1 MLDTGRYVM
10 DDSLLNLAKASSVQ
24 KKHELAA
31 HMTELLATREDTSAQ
46 SEEARLMNSMI
57 EGVYASLNDDAKQ
70 KMSDLLAGTAAVSSS
85 LAAAMAN
92 EKLSIAQ
99 TVLELSPS
107 LQEKDIVKIAET
119 KGQDFLIAL
128 AKREHVSKS
137 VAKILIS
144 RGGSE
149 VKQTVAANLG
159 AEIDMPQFEILVK
172 DMPKQ
177 LGDRIRHLRKSNE
190 ELLED
195 LFKDDG
201 EIAAGTQLQKRPS
214 KISPK
219 AWLMGIKMGKATL
232 NKAVYQCA
240 VEHNLLDAVA
250 LLAFFSGMQMKYVH
264 NLMVRFDSTGIAT
277 ICRATGIGAKEFQAI
292 CKERCKHLKFPES
305 TGSKWLTNYH
315 MLDETD
321 AKRLLALMKIKLKAA
336 ARAEAA

>member
-1 MLDTGRYVM
+1 MNE
-10 DDSLLNLAKASSVQ
+10 SLLTLAKASSSE

-31 HMTELLATREDTSAQ
+31 HVTGLLAARDDTAVQ
-46 SEEARLMNSMI
+46 SDESQLLNSML
-57 EGVYASLNDDAKQ
+57 EGVYSSLSDDAKQ
-70 KMSDLLAGTAAVSSS
+70 HLSENLADASATSSQLAAALANEDLPIAKLILERSSS
-85 LAAAMAN
+85 L
-92 EKLSIAQ
+92 L
-99 TVLELSPS
+99 
-107 LQEKDIVKIAET
+107 EKDIIKLAET
-119 KGQDFLIAL
+119 KGQDYLLAL
-128 AKREHVSKS
+128 AKRDHVSKS
-137 VAKILIS
+137 VSKILIS
-144 RGGSE
+144 RGGKE
-149 VKQTVAANLG
+149 VKHTIAANLG
-159 AEIDMPQFEILVK
+159 AEIEMPEFENLVK

-177 LGDRIRHLRKSNE
+177 MGDRIRHLRKSNE

-201 EIAAGTQLQKRPS
+201 EIASGAELQKRPS

-232 NKAVYQCA
+232 NKAVYQCS

-321 AKRLLALMKIKLKAA
+321 AKRLLALMKIKLKTAN
-336 ARAEAA
+336 RAEAA